1 MSISNKSQYV
11 QGLVDYILD
20 TKPYH
25 CKISEII
32 EQYDFYDSINVNV
45 TDSLFLDIE
54 LSSVWEKSYFNDGQ
68 RRRFLTPSYNLPRYS
83 LESNQHYYDSTL
95 STISNFGKAN
105 YLLTSYGID
114 NAYQLRASRGIE
126 SVIVNGTESLA
137 EGLDYYVSK
146 GMLSVQLNE
155 ASSTVRKWEEPHR
168 SVQALPKQTWEGSLL
183 VQKDPLNP
191 INISNIYFKDE
202 PPVFD
207 RWTIERNT
215 VSTHDFN
222 TSSNVWVVQHNLN
235 STNVMWQAYIE
246 TGIPGVYEAV
256 LAMQV
261 VVVIDANSIQITFG
275 APHTGKVV
283 VYETIPDQVFEQ
295 NTPSTIWTITH
306 NYNQWNIFAQPLIE
320 IAPSTYEYLIPVET
334 KVLDA
339 NTVELHFSMPQVG
352 KVFLPDLPFGFTQS
366 TPATTWAIPGNFS
379 GTNLSFFAIYVDDG
393 LGSYVQDY
401 SPDIFISP
409 VSMTLT
415 FPSSAKSGY
424 VAYGYNSFRVRSDL
438 HGFLGHASFITTGS
452 VTVTPTIEQQ
462 DFYIAHDP
470 SSVLVNGLSTGFT
483 SVTPG
488 HIRLDEPVHDDLT
501 PIVFSQVSDRFE
513 NEHIAFDIVSGS
525 GDEAYIELRRE
536 GFTIHP
542 NAPEEIWT
550 LIKVNPI
557 SYRQLVHEYV
567 GLPLVQ
573 VRALKDIPIPLDPNG
588 FDITL
593 PQFDYLRHRYKIELV
608 SLPSTYLL
616 TDLATHQTYSG
627 SGSTF
632 IINNGTDDLFEITI
646 GTTIRQLHVG
656 DFAYFAFGYDTDD
669 YSSPIY
675 NPFDN
680 GLTNVPYFGTITEL
694 HPGRETLK
702 LLPLGHAYSKAVT
715 EVIQLTFS
723 ASEKCFYVEGSV
735 TGEHPNAFLGHEY
748 DNGLVRFR
756 LVSSSEV
763 FDITKMVEDPRNYM
777 LGYTDRSIAALDLLD
792 GDTFHFEI
800 LSERPNYLVHGSITG
815 YTKPAVVGQY
825 YWNGKIGFQLDLP
838 KYQVHRGNT
847 LIGNAL
853 TGAGTIALPEGNI
866 TFNAP
871 PRLDADD
878 ERLDLK
884 FHTEIVDCQLV
895 DPYDQFLVYSSS
907 RGQLQSAVIDEP
919 YEVVFAECAERG
931 AERSNMFNFTIEP
944 STSWVTGTEFSI
956 SIVANQFKMC
966 HSQDVLLLPY
976 QTGPLNTL
984 RVNTYREDNLT
995 LELRTNHPELGSYSE
1010 LIPTYLVASD
1020 DYNVG
1025 KGYDGHILRLGY
1037 DVHGHTLTPLNYTS
1051 PATTLIQGG
1060 QVIFNSFNEVNVDP
1074 LGDGPYDAIF
1084 EFEPYDETGYGTA
1097 NDGMYPNKPHKQSPN
1112 IPDRAYIY
1120 DVFLSNVAYQSE
1132 VKHNKVG
1139 TITWMADPV
1148 DNVFRQVL
1156 DVTPHFAS
1164 NYLKLNTELTIR
1176 VEQADEYND
1185 LVRVKMYEQLEFSSE
1200 QVWEYVDP
1208 DPNTPYDN
1216 DTEQSEFVYET
1227 RFDDFSLDARSDYE
1241 ILAYHGYDM
1250 YGYDMVDFAIN
1261 LDTGLPYL
1269 LGGYEEDLPDPSNI
1283 RVLDVLLQLHD
1294 TYTETLFE
1302 HPVAELLLQLENAT
1316 NVIELYTNAP
1326 SVPGPGNRGYLLQEG
1341 LDYTTSGVL
1350 GQPSYKAITIHRPQ
1364 PLQLVSY

>member
-11 QGLVDYILD
+11 QGLVDYVLD

-32 EQYDFYDSINVNV
+32 EQYDFYDSFNVNIK
-45 TDSLFLDIE
+45 DNLFIDIE

-68 RRRFLTPSYNLPRYS
+68 RSRFLTPSYNLPRYS
-83 LESNQHYYDSTL
+83 LESNQHYYDSTI
-95 STISNFGKAN
+95 STTSNFGKAN

-137 EGLDYYVSK
+137 EGIDYYVSK
-146 GMLSVQLNE
+146 GMLSVKLNE
-155 ASSTVRKWEEPHR
+155 ASSVVRKWEEPHR
-168 SVQALPKQTWEGSLL
+168 SVQSLPKQTWEGSLL

-191 INISNIYFKDE
+191 INVSNIFFKDAS
-202 PPVFD
+202 PSFD
-207 RWTIERNT
+207 RWTIERNPI
-215 VSTHDFN
+215 VQFDFPVA
-222 TSSNVWVVQHNLN
+222 SNVWTVQHNFD
-235 STNVMWQAYIE
+235 SIDVMWQAYIE
-246 TGIPGVYEAV
+246 TGIPGVYEAI
-256 LAMQV
+256 LALQV
-261 VVVIDANSIQITFG
+261 VVINNNTIEITLG

-283 VYETIPDQVFEQ
+283 VYETIPDQVFVQ
-295 NTPSTIWTITH
+295 STPSTTWTITH
-306 NYNQWNIFAQPLIE
+306 NHNSLNVFAQPLIE
-320 IAPSTYEYLIPVET
+320 VAPSTYEYLIPVET

-339 NTVELHFSMPQVG
+339 NNVELHFSMPQVG
-352 KVFLPDLPFGFTQS
+352 KVFLPNLPFGFTQS
-366 TPATTWAIPGNFS
+366 TIATTWTIPGNFS
-379 GTNLSFFAIYVDDG
+379 GTDLSFFAIYVDDG
-393 LGSYVQDY
+393 VGSYVQDY
-401 SPDIFISP
+401 SPDFVVSP
-409 VSMTLT
+409 VAMTLT
-415 FPSSAKSGY
+415 FPSAYKGY
-424 VAYGYNSFRVRSDL
+424 VSYGYNNSYKVTSRNDGL
-438 HGFLGHASFITTGS
+438 LGYAKLVTTGS
-452 VTVTPTIEQQ
+452 IAVTPTIEQQ

-470 SSVLVNGLSTGFT
+470 SSVLVNGLNTGFT
-483 SVTPG
+483 SITPG

-501 PIVFSQVSDRFE
+501 PIVFSHVIDRFE
-513 NEHIAFDIVSGS
+513 NAHIAFDITGGS
-525 GDEAYIELRRE
+525 GLEAYIELREE
-536 GFTIHP
+536 GFTIYP
-542 NAPEEIWT
+542 NAPEETWT

-557 SYRQLVHEYV
+557 SYRQLVHEYI

-573 VRALKDIPIPLDPNG
+573 IRALKDIPNPLDPNG

-593 PQFDYLRHRYKIELV
+593 PTFDYLRHRYKIELV
-608 SLPSTYLL
+608 SLPNTYLI
-616 TDLATHQTYSG
+616 TDLAT
-627 SGSTF
+627 GSTYTGIGSSF
-632 IINNGTDDLFEITI
+632 VVSNLFEFTITSS
-646 GTTIRQLHVG
+646 IRQLHVG
-656 DFAYFAFGYDTDD
+656 DYAYFAFGYDTDD

-675 NPFDN
+675 NPYDN
-680 GLTNVPYFGTITEL
+680 GLTAVPYFGTITEF

-702 LLPLGHAYSKAVT
+702 LLPLGQAYSNAVT

-723 ASEKCFYVEGSV
+723 ASEKCFYVDGSV
-735 TGEHPNAFLGHEY
+735 SGAHPNAFLGHEY

-763 FDITKMVEDPRNYM
+763 FDITKMVDDPRNYM
-777 LGYTDRSIAALDLLD
+777 LGYTERSIAALDLLD

-800 LSERPNYLVHGSITG
+800 LAERPNYLVHGSITG

-838 KYQVHRGNT
+838 KYQVHEGSALRGV
-847 LIGNAL
+847 AL
-853 TGAGTIALPEGNI
+853 TGAGTITLSNGNVI
-866 TFNAP
+866 TFNEP

-878 ERLDLK
+878 ERLNLK
-884 FHTEIVDCQLV
+884 FHPEIGQCPLV
-895 DPYDQFLVYSSS
+895 DDYEQFLVYSSS
-907 RGQLQSAVIDEP
+907 RGQLQSAVLDEP
-919 YEVVFAECAERG
+919 YEVTFAECAERG

-944 STSWVTGTEFSI
+944 GSYAPDYEFSI
-956 SIVANQFKMC
+956 SIIANKFKMC

-976 QTGPLNTL
+976 QVGPINTL

-1025 KGYDGHILRLGY
+1025 RGYDGHILRLGY
-1037 DVHGHTLTPLNYTS
+1037 DVFGHTLTPLNYTS

-1060 QVIFNSFNEVNVDP
+1060 QVIFNSFNEINVDP
-1074 LGDGPYDAIF
+1074 QGNGPYDAIF
-1084 EFEPYDETGYGTA
+1084 EFEPYDTTGYGTA
-1097 NDGMYPNKPHKQSPN
+1097 NDGAYPNKPHKQSPN

-1132 VKHNKVG
+1132 AKHNKVG

-1185 LVRVKMYEQLEFSSE
+1185 LVRVKMYEQLEFLNIEVESIN
-1200 QVWEYVDP
+1200 VNLP
-1208 DPNTPYDN
+1208 DTGVPGTDDGDN
-1216 DTEQSEFVYET
+1216 WADTK
-1227 RFDDFSLDARSDYE
+1227 FDDFSLDARSDYE

-1261 LDTGLPYL
+1261 LDTGLPYM

-1283 RVLDVLLQLHD
+1283 RVLDILLQLHD
-1294 TYTETLFE
+1294 TYTDTRIE
-1302 HPVAELLLQLENAT
+1302 HPVAELLLQLEDAT

-1326 SVPGPGNRGYLLQEG
+1326 SVPGIGVRGYLLQEG
-1341 LDYTTSGVL
+1341 IDYTTSSVL

>member
-11 QGLVDYILD
+11 QGLVDYVLD

-25 CKISEII
+25 SKLTEII
-32 EQYDFYDSINVNV
+32 EQYDFYDSFNVNV
-45 TDSLFLDIE
+45 KDNLFIDIE

-68 RRRFLTPSYNLPRYS
+68 RSRFLTPSYNLPRYS
-83 LESNQHYYDSTL
+83 LESNQHYYDSTF
-95 STISNFGKAN
+95 STASNFGKAN

-146 GMLSVQLNE
+146 GMLSIKLNE
-155 ASSTVRKWEEPHR
+155 PSASVRKWEEPHR
-168 SVQALPKQTWEGSLL
+168 NVQSPIQTWEGSLL

-191 INISNIYFKDE
+191 INISNIYFNDAS
-202 PPVFD
+202 PVFD
-207 RWTIERNT
+207 KWTIERNPI
-215 VSTHDFN
+215 VQFDFP
-222 TSSNVWVVQHNLN
+222 TASNVWTVHHNFD

-246 TGIPGVYEAV
+246 STSIPGVYEAI

-261 VVVIDANSIQITFG
+261 VVIDNNTIEITLG
-275 APHTGKVV
+275 MPHSGKVV
-283 VYETIPDQVFEQ
+283 VYETISDQVYVQ
-295 NTPSTIWTITH
+295 TVPSTTWTITH
-306 NYNQWNIFAQPLIE
+306 NHNSLNVFAQPLIE

-339 NTVELHFSMPQVG
+339 NSVELQFSSPQSG
-352 KVFLPDLPFGFTQS
+352 KVFLPNLPFGFTQS
-366 TPATTWAIPGNFS
+366 TLATTWTIPGNFS
-379 GTNLSFFAIYVDDG
+379 GTDLSFFAIYIDNG
-393 LGSYVQDY
+393 IGSYVQDY
-401 SPDIFISP
+401 SPDFVVSP
-409 VSMTLT
+409 VAMTLT
-415 FPSSAKSGY
+415 FPSAQKGY
-424 VAYGYNSFRVRSDL
+424 VSYGYNNSYKVISKNDGL
-438 HGFLGHASFITTGS
+438 LGYAKPVTTGS
-452 VTVTPTIEQQ
+452 IAVTPIIEQQ
-462 DFYIAHDP
+462 DFYIAHNP
-470 SSVLVNGLSTGFT
+470 STVLVNGLSTGFT
-483 SVTPG
+483 SITPG
-488 HIRLDEPVHDDLT
+488 HIRLDQPVHDDLT
-501 PIVFSQVSDRFE
+501 PIVFSHIIDRFE
-513 NEHIAFDIVSGS
+513 SEHISFDIIGGNGV
-525 GDEAYIELRRE
+525 EAYIELREE

-542 NAPEEIWT
+542 NAPEEVWT

-573 VRALKDIPIPLDPNG
+573 IQALKDIPNPLDPNG

-593 PQFDYLRHRYKIELV
+593 PEFDYLRHRYKIELI
-608 SLPSTYLL
+608 SLPDTYLI
-616 TDLATHQTYSG
+616 TDLVTNQTY
-627 SGSTF
+627 
-632 IINNGTDDLFEITI
+632 NGTGSSFTVSNLFQFDITS
-646 GTTIRQLHVG
+646 GIRQLHVG
-656 DFAYFAFGYDTDD
+656 DYAYFAFGYDTDD

-680 GLTNVPYFGTITEL
+680 GLTNIPYFGTITEF

-702 LLPLGHAYSKAVT
+702 LLPLGQAYSNAVT

-763 FDITKMVEDPRNYM
+763 FDITQMLEDPRNYM
-777 LGYTDRSIAALDLLD
+777 LGYTERSIAALDLLD

-800 LSERPNYLVHGSITG
+800 LAERPNYLVHGSITG

-825 YWNGKIGFQLDLP
+825 YWNGKIGFQLDFP
-838 KYQVHRGNT
+838 KYQVHEGNA
-847 LIGNAL
+847 LQGNAL
-853 TGAGTIALPEGNI
+853 TGAGAITLSNGNVI
-866 TFNAP
+866 TFNEP

-884 FHTEIVDCQLV
+884 FHSEIDNCPLV
-895 DPYDQFLVYSSS
+895 DDYDQFLVYSSS
-907 RGQLQSAVIDEP
+907 RGQLQSAVVGGDP

-944 STSWVTGTEFSI
+944 GTYVNDFEFSI
-956 SIVANQFKMC
+956 SIVANKFKMC

-976 QTGPLNTL
+976 QVSPINTL

-1037 DVHGHTLTPLNYTS
+1037 DVFGNNLTPENYTS
-1051 PATTLIQGG
+1051 PATTLIQNG
-1060 QVIFNSFNEVNVDP
+1060 QVIFNNFNEINVDI
-1074 LGDGPYDAIF
+1074 LGVGTYDAIF
-1084 EFEPYDETGYGTA
+1084 EFEPYDTIGYGTA
-1097 NDGMYPNKPHKQSPN
+1097 NDGAYPNKPHKQSPN

-1132 VKHNKVG
+1132 AKHNKVG
-1139 TITWMADPV
+1139 TITWMADPIDKV
-1148 DNVFRQVL
+1148 YRQVL

-1200 QVWEYVDP
+1200 QVWGYVD
-1208 DPNTPYDN
+1208 DPNQLYDN
-1216 DTEQSEFVYET
+1216 DIDEEEFVEEV
-1227 RFDDFSLDARSDYE
+1227 RFSDFSLDARSDYE

-1261 LDTGLPYL
+1261 LDTGLPYM

-1283 RVLDVLLQLHD
+1283 RVLDVLLQHYD
-1294 TYTETLFE
+1294 TFSDTRIE
-1302 HPVAELLLQLENAT
+1302 HPVAELLLQLQNASNT
-1316 NVIELYTNAP
+1316 VELYTNAP
-1326 SVPGPGNRGYLLQEG
+1326 SVPGTGVRGYLLQEG
-1341 LDYTTSGVL
+1341 IDYTTNSVL

-1364 PLQLVSY
+1364 PLQIVSY